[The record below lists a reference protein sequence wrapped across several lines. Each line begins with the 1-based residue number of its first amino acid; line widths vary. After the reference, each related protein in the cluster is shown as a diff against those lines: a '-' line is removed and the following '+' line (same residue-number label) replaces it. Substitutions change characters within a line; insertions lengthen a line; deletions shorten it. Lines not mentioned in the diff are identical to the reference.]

1 MVILGGE
8 VVDDPLML
16 AAATT
21 LVAWAT
27 TELAHGARSAVS
39 GLTEFLR
46 HRFHHEQA
54 AEQTLELAL
63 RHPTADTVQRLAA
76 LLEQETLRDPAFD
89 AELRERFAKV
99 QAIVAANQGD
109 VTNTVSGDVSGS
121 VVQARDVHGG
131 ISFGGRSVP

>member
-1 MVILGGE
+1 MVIQGVR

-27 TELAHGARSAVS
+27 TELAQGARSAVS

-46 HRFHHEQA
+46 HRFRHEQTV
-54 AEQTLELAL
+54 EVAL

-76 LLEQETLRDPAFD
+76 ILEQETLRDPAFD
-89 AELRERFAKV
+89 AEFRARFAKV

-109 VTNTVSGDVSGS
+109 MTNTVSGDVSGS

-131 ISFGGRSVP
+131 ISFGGRSSP

>member
-1 MVILGGE
+1 M
-8 VVDDPLML
+8 DDPLML

-21 LVAWAT
+21 LVAWTT
-27 TELAHGARSAVS
+27 TELAQGARSAVS

-46 HRFHHEQA
+46 HRFRHEQA
-54 AEQTLELAL
+54 AEQTVEVAL
-63 RHPTADTVQRLAA
+63 RHPTADTVQHLAA

-89 AELRERFAKV
+89 AEFLARFAKV

-121 VVQARDVHGG
+121 VAQARDVHGG
-131 ISFGGRSVP
+131 ISFGGHSGA

>member
-1 MVILGGE
+1 M
-8 VVDDPLML
+8 DDPLML

-27 TELAHGARSAVS
+27 TELAQGTRSAVS

-46 HRFHHEQA
+46 HRFRHEQA
-54 AEQTLELAL
+54 AEQTVEVAL
-63 RHPTADTVQRLAA
+63 RHPTADTVRRLAA
-76 LLEQETLRDPAFD
+76 LLEQETLRDPLFD
-89 AELRERFAKV
+89 ADFRARFAKV
-99 QAIVAANQGD
+99 QAIVATDQGD

-131 ISFGGRSVP
+131 ISFGRRTGP

>member
-1 MVILGGE
+1 M
-8 VVDDPLML
+8 DDPLML

-27 TELAHGARSAVS
+27 TELAQGARSAVS

-46 HRFHHEQA
+46 HRFRHEQTV
-54 AEQTLELAL
+54 EVAL

-76 LLEQETLRDPAFD
+76 ILEQETLRDPAFD
-89 AELRERFAKV
+89 AEFRARFAKV

-109 VTNTVSGDVSGS
+109 MTNTVSGDVSGS

-131 ISFGGRSVP
+131 ISFGGRSSP

>member
-1 MVILGGE
+1 M
-8 VVDDPLML
+8 DDPLVL
-16 AAATT
+16 AATT

-27 TELAHGARSAVS
+27 TELAQGARSAVS

-46 HRFHHEQA
+46 HRFRHEQA
-54 AEQTLELAL
+54 AQQTVEVAL
-63 RHPTADTVQRLAA
+63 RHPTTDTVQRLAE
-76 LLEQETLRDPAFD
+76 LLEQETLRDPLFD
-89 AELRERFAKV
+89 AEFRARFAKV

-131 ISFGGRSVP
+131 ISFGGCTGP

>member
-1 MVILGGE
+1 M
-8 VVDDPLML
+8 DDPLML

-27 TELAHGARSAVS
+27 TELAQEARSAVA

-46 HRFHHEQA
+46 HRFRNEQA
-54 AEQTLELAL
+54 AQQTVEVAL
-63 RHPTADTVQRLAA
+63 RHPTADMVQRLAA

-99 QAIVAANQGD
+99 EAIMAANQGN

-121 VVQARDVHGG
+121 MVQARDVHGG
-131 ISFGGRSVP
+131 ISFGGRSHF